1 METHYPDDVMPSQW
15 MDQAR
20 AALTDVPERRLMI
33 ALLFDVIRVLHG
45 GGVKQ
50 RAEISAWIRGTNA
63 ARIPFRL
70 LCEALEIEPTC
81 LARRLLCGEVT
92 KVSRFRAQAE
102 KRNVMPTTIEQ
113 ESSASDCA
121 EEMATSAP
129 VEHGS
134 HEADPVAALG

>member
-1 METHYPDDVMPSQW
+1 METYYPDDVMPSQW
-15 MDQAR
+15 MDQNR

-81 LARRLLCGEVT
+81 LARRLLRGEIT
-92 KVSRFRAQAE
+92 RASRFRAHGD
-102 KRNVMPTTIEQ
+102 KRKGMPSTPENF
-113 ESSASDCA
+113 E
-121 EEMATSAP
+121 
-129 VEHGS
+129 V
-134 HEADPVAALG
+134 DPAAALG

>member
-1 METHYPDDVMPSQW
+1 
-15 MDQAR
+15 
-20 AALTDVPERRLMI
+20 MI

-81 LARRLLCGEVT
+81 LARRLLCGEVA
-92 KVSRFRAQAE
+92 KVSRFRAQAD
-102 KRNVMPTTIEQ
+102 KRHVVPSTIAPEPSVS
-113 ESSASDCA
+113 ECV
-121 EEMATSAP
+121 EEMATS
-129 VEHGS
+129 ESMELGS
-134 HEADPVAALG
+134 HEADPTAALG